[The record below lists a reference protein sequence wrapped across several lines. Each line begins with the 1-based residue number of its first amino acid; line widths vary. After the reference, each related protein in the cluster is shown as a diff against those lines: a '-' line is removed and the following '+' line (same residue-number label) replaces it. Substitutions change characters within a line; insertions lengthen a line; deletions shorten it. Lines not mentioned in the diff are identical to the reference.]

1 MKKLMTTSA
10 TAKGGRNGHVKT
22 DDGLLDF
29 DLSVPKSMGGDGG
42 NNPNPEQFFA
52 AGYSACYGSAL
63 QAVAQR
69 HKVKLGDFSVTAE
82 VSLGKDEDDQ
92 FLLSVV
98 LDSYLPGVDK
108 EMGETLIN
116 EAHEIC
122 PYSRATRDNIDVTL
136 NLLLEDE

>member
-42 NNPNPEQFFA
+42 DNPNPEQFFA

-63 QAVAQR
+63 QAVAQKN
-69 HKVKLGDFSVTAE
+69 KVKLGDFSVTAE
-82 VSLGKDEDDQ
+82 VSLGKDEDDN

-98 LDSYLPGVDK
+98 LDSYIPGVDK

-116 EAHEIC
+116 QAHEIC

-136 NLLLEDE
+136 NLLLDE

>member
-1 MKKLMTTSA
+1 MKTLMTTSA

-42 NNPNPEQFFA
+42 DNPNPEQFFA

-63 QAVAQR
+63 QAVAQKN
-69 HKVKLGDFSVTAE
+69 KVKLGDFSVTAE
-82 VSLGKDEDDQ
+82 VSLGKDEDDN

-98 LDSYLPGVDK
+98 LDSYIPGVDK

-116 EAHEIC
+116 QAHEIC

-136 NLLLEDE
+136 NLLLDE